1 LSRRRG
7 NLLSS
12 FNYAFDGV
20 VHALRH
26 ERNMWI
32 HFAIAALVL
41 VAALFFALTRLEVI
55 ALLVAISF
63 VLITEMFNT
72 AIEHVV
78 DLITDEDD
86 PRARI
91 AKDVSAGA
99 VLIAAVNAIAVAYLV
114 FYDKITYVP
123 YTLISRLRASP
134 IDVTVLALVLV
145 ILVAVAVKAMTHRG
159 KAFHGG
165 MPSVHAALAFAAWV
179 AVTIVAADTPWALP
193 ISAITLFLAVLVS
206 QSRVQARI
214 HTLPEVAVGA
224 ALGIAVTLVL
234 FRIWYPL

>member
-7 NLLSS
+7 SLLAS
-12 FNYAFDGV
+12 FTYAFDGI

-32 HFAIAALVL
+32 HFITAGLVL

-55 ALLVAISF
+55 ALFVAISF

-72 AIEHVV
+72 AVEHVV
-78 DLITDEDD
+78 DLVTDEED

-99 VLIAAVNAIAVAYLV
+99 VLLAAVNAVAVAYLV
-114 FYDKITYVP
+114 FYDKITSVP
-123 YTLISRLRASP
+123 YTVLSKLRGSP
-134 IDVTVLALVLV
+134 IDVTVIALFIV
-145 ILVAVAVKAMTHRG
+145 ILVAIAVKAVTGRG
-159 KAFHGG
+159 TAFHGG
-165 MPSVHAALAFAAWV
+165 LPSVHAAVAFAGWV
-179 AVTIVAADTPWALP
+179 AVTFVAAGTTFALP
-193 ISAITLFLAVLVS
+193 ISAIALFMALLVA

-214 HTLPEVAVGA
+214 HTLTEVAVGA
-224 ALGIAVTLVL
+224 ALGIAVTVLL
-234 FRIWYPL
+234 FRIWYPI

>member
-7 NLLSS
+7 SLLAS
-12 FNYAFDGV
+12 FTYAFDGI

-32 HFAIAALVL
+32 HFITAGLVL

-55 ALLVAISF
+55 ALFVAISF

-72 AIEHVV
+72 AVEHVV
-78 DLITDEDD
+78 DLVTDEED

-99 VLIAAVNAIAVAYLV
+99 VLLAAVNAVAVAYLV
-114 FYDKITYVP
+114 FYDKITSVP
-123 YTLISRLRASP
+123 YTVLSKLRGSP
-134 IDVTVLALVLV
+134 IDVTVIALFIV
-145 ILVAVAVKAMTHRG
+145 ILVAIAVKAVTGRG
-159 KAFHGG
+159 TAFHGG
-165 MPSVHAALAFAAWV
+165 LPSVHAAVAFAGWV
-179 AVTIVAADTPWALP
+179 AVTFVAAGTTFALP
-193 ISAITLFLAVLVS
+193 ISAIALFMALLVA

-214 HTLPEVAVGA
+214 HTLTEVAVGA
-224 ALGIAVTLVL
+224 ALGIAATVL
-234 FRIWYPL
+234 IFRIWYPL

>member
-1 LSRRRG
+1 MSRRRG
-7 NLLSS
+7 SLLAS
-12 FNYAFDGV
+12 FTYAFDGI

-32 HFAIAALVL
+32 HFITAGLVL

-55 ALLVAISF
+55 ALFVAISF

-72 AIEHVV
+72 AVEHVV
-78 DLITDEDD
+78 DLVTDEED

-99 VLIAAVNAIAVAYLV
+99 VLLAAVNAVAVAYLV
-114 FYDKITYVP
+114 FYDKITSVP
-123 YTLISRLRASP
+123 YTVLSKLRGSP
-134 IDVTVLALVLV
+134 IDVTVIALFIV
-145 ILVAVAVKAMTHRG
+145 ILVAIAVKAVTGRG
-159 KAFHGG
+159 TAFHGG
-165 MPSVHAALAFAAWV
+165 LPSVHAAVAFAGWV
-179 AVTIVAADTPWALP
+179 AVTFVAAGTTFALP
-193 ISAITLFLAVLVS
+193 ISAIALFMALLVA

-214 HTLPEVAVGA
+214 HTLTEVAVGA
-224 ALGIAVTLVL
+224 ALGIAVTVLL

>member
-7 NLLSS
+7 NLLTS
-12 FNYAFDGV
+12 FNYAFDGI
-20 VHALRH
+20 VHALRN

-41 VAALFFALTRLEVI
+41 IAALFFALTRLEVV

-78 DLITDEDD
+78 DLVTDEDD

-99 VLIAAVNAIAVAYLV
+99 VLVAAVNAVAVAYLV
-114 FYDKITYVP
+114 FYDKITSVP
-123 YTLISRLRASP
+123 YTILSKLRGSP
-134 IDVTVLALVLV
+134 IDVTVIALFIV
-145 ILVAVAVKAMTHRG
+145 ILVAIAVKAVTRRG
-159 KAFHGG
+159 TAFHGG
-165 MPSVHAALAFAAWV
+165 LPSVHAALAFAAWV
-179 AVTIVAADTPWALP
+179 AVTFVAAGTTFALP
-193 ISAITLFLAVLVS
+193 ISAITLFLAMLVA
-206 QSRVQARI
+206 QSRIQAKI
-214 HTLPEVAVGA
+214 HTLTEVAVGA
-224 ALGIAVTLVL
+224 ALGIAVTALL
-234 FRIWYPL
+234 FRVWYPI

>member
-7 NLLSS
+7 NLLTS
-12 FNYAFDGV
+12 FNYAFDGI

-32 HFAIAALVL
+32 HFAISALVL
-41 VAALFFALTRLEVI
+41 IAALFFALTRVEVI

-78 DLITDEDD
+78 DLVTDEDD

-99 VLIAAVNAIAVAYLV
+99 VLVAAVNAVAVAYLV
-114 FYDKITYVP
+114 FYDKITSVP
-123 YTLISRLRASP
+123 YTILSKLRGSP
-134 IDVTVLALVLV
+134 IDVTVIALFIV
-145 ILVAVAVKAMTHRG
+145 ILVAIALKALTHRG
-159 KAFHGG
+159 TAFHGG
-165 MPSVHAALAFAAWV
+165 LPSVHAALAFAAWV
-179 AVTIVAADTPWALP
+179 AVTFVAAGTTFALP
-193 ISAITLFLAVLVS
+193 ISAITLFLAALVA
-206 QSRVQARI
+206 QSRVQAKI
-214 HTLPEVAVGA
+214 HTVTEVAVGA
-224 ALGIAVTLVL
+224 ALGIAVTALL
-234 FRIWYPL
+234 FRIWYPV